1 MADFRRKGGLTLAES
16 PANNATI
23 THESP
28 VNHPCLERRR
38 GEKLYKTF
46 FLDMTNNKNN
56 YCVIMA
62 GGVGSRF
69 WPFSRE
75 SKPKQFLDFFGTGRS
90 LLQMTVDRFRP
101 LVPIENVFI
110 VTNVAYKQ
118 MILEQIPDL
127 AEGQILCEPA
137 RRNTAPCIAYATA
150 HIRAICRRRL
160 GNPSPREFYD
170 RPQDAR
176 SSGALHPSREGE
188 QNDDPLGIDWKRP
201 EMQANIV
208 VAASDHLILE
218 EEKFRETISKAFA
231 FVSQNNAIATL
242 GMKPTRPET
251 GYGYIQFV
259 ADELNVKLKIKNE
272 ELKIEDGIYPVKT
285 FTEKPNLEMAK
296 VFLESGDFL
305 WNSGI
310 FIWNLKTISEAF
322 RYLLPEVAD
331 RFREGELLMGT
342 EREEKFI
349 EEIFPKCPNISI
361 DYGIM
366 EKAENVYVLPSS
378 FGWSDLGTWGSLY
391 ELSEKDENRNVSLH
405 SKAYFH
411 EAEGNIVVL
420 EPGKVAIVQGVDDM
434 IIAEEQGALLIC
446 KRAEE
451 QRIKQFVSE
460 L

>member
-1 MADFRRKGGLTLAES
+1 MISKKE
-16 PANNATI
+16 
-23 THESP
+23 
-28 VNHPCLERRR
+28 
-38 GEKLYKTF
+38 
-46 FLDMTNNKNN
+46 NN

-75 SKPKQFLDFFGTGRS
+75 EKPKQFLDFFGTGRS

-101 LVPIENVFI
+101 IVPIENMFI
-110 VTNVAYKQ
+110 VTNIAYKQ
-118 MILEQIPDL
+118 LIMEQVPDIK
-127 AEGQILCEPA
+127 ESQILCEPA

-150 HIRAICRRRL
+150 HIRALCLRRAGL
-160 GNPSPREFYD
+160 TAANQDWTRE
-170 RPQDAR
+170 
-176 SSGALHPSREGE
+176 
-188 QNDDPLGIDWKRP
+188 
-201 EMQANIV
+201 EMKANIV

-218 EEKFRETISKAFA
+218 EEKFRQTILKAFE
-231 FVSQNNAIATL
+231 FVSQNKAICTL
-242 GMKPTRPET
+242 GMQPTRPET
-251 GYGYIQFV
+251 GYGYIQYLKDRC
-259 ADELNVKLKIKNE
+259 ADGTQTN
-272 ELKIEDGIYPVKT
+272 DGIYPVKT

-310 FIWNLKTISEAF
+310 FIWNLQTISEAF

-342 EREEKFI
+342 DKEEDFI
-349 EEIFPKCPNISI
+349 EEMFPKCPNISI

-366 EKAENVYVLPSS
+366 EKADNVYVMPSS

-391 ELSEKDENRNVSLH
+391 ELSEKDENGNVSLH
-405 SKAYFH
+405 SEAHFH
-411 EAEGNIVVL
+411 EAKGNIVVL
-420 EPGKVAIVQGVDDM
+420 EKGKKAIVQGVDDL
-434 IIAEEQGALLIC
+434 IIVEEKGALLVC
-446 KRAEE
+446 KKAEE

>member
-1 MADFRRKGGLTLAES
+1 MMSKKE
-16 PANNATI
+16 
-23 THESP
+23 
-28 VNHPCLERRR
+28 
-38 GEKLYKTF
+38 
-46 FLDMTNNKNN
+46 NN

-75 SKPKQFLDFFGTGRS
+75 EKPKQFLDFFGTGKS

-101 LVPIENVFI
+101 LIPIDHMFI
-110 VTNVAYKQ
+110 VTNVIYKQ
-118 MILEQIPDL
+118 LILEQIPDL
-127 AEGQILCEPA
+127 KESQILCEPA

-150 HIRAICRRRL
+150 HIRALCLRKAGL
-160 GNPSPREFYD
+160 TAAN
-170 RPQDAR
+170 QD
-176 SSGALHPSREGE
+176 
-188 QNDDPLGIDWKRP
+188 WTRP
-201 EMQANIV
+201 EMKANIV

-218 EEKFRETISKAFA
+218 EEKFRQAILKAFD
-231 FVSQNNAIATL
+231 FVSENNAICTL
-242 GMKPTRPET
+242 GMQPTRPET

-259 ADELNVKLKIKNE
+259 RDELNEVESRKTASLKVE
-272 ELKIEDGIYPVKT
+272 RSEGIYPVKT

-296 VFLESGDFL
+296 VFLDSGDFL

-310 FIWNLKTISEAF
+310 FIWNLQTISEAF

-342 EREEKFI
+342 EKEEKFI
-349 EEIFPKCPNISI
+349 EDIFPKCPNISI

-366 EKAENVYVLPSS
+366 EKAENVYVIPSS

-391 ELSEKDENRNVSLH
+391 ELSEKDEDGNVSLH
-405 SKAYFH
+405 S
-411 EAEGNIVVL
+411 EARFYEAKGNIVVL
-420 EPGKVAIVQGVDDM
+420 EPGKKVIVQGVDDM
-434 IIAEEQGALLIC
+434 IIAEEKGALLVC
-446 KRAEE
+446 KKAEE

>member
-1 MADFRRKGGLTLAES
+1 
-16 PANNATI
+16 
-23 THESP
+23 
-28 VNHPCLERRR
+28 
-38 GEKLYKTF
+38 
-46 FLDMTNNKNN
+46 
-56 YCVIMA
+56 MA

-69 WPFSRE
+69 WPYSRE
-75 SKPKQFLDFFGTGRS
+75 EKPKQFLDFFGTGRS

-101 LVPIENVFI
+101 IVPIENMFI
-110 VTNVAYKQ
+110 VTNIMYKQ
-118 MILEQIPDL
+118 MIMEQIPDL
-127 AEGQILCEPA
+127 KEGQILCEPA

-150 HIRAICRRRL
+150 HIRALCL
-160 GNPSPREFYD
+160 QKAYGLTKDECMKYEGYTKEGNMKGNKTLPKYQE
-170 RPQDAR
+170 
-176 SSGALHPSREGE
+176 
-188 QNDDPLGIDWKRP
+188 IDWEKP

-218 EEKFRETISKAFA
+218 EEKFREAIVKAFD
-231 FVSQNNAIATL
+231 FVSKNKAICTL
-242 GMKPTRPET
+242 GMQPTRPET

-259 ADELNVKLKIKNE
+259 ADKLDKAKGE
-272 ELKIEDGIYPVKT
+272 RLEAKDIYPVKT

-310 FIWNLKTISEAF
+310 FIWNLQTISEAF

-342 EREEKFI
+342 EEEEDFI
-349 EEIFPKCPNISI
+349 EQMFPKCPSISI

-366 EKAENVYVLPSS
+366 EKADNVYVMPSS

-391 ELSEKDENRNVSLH
+391 ELSEKDPQKNVSLH
-405 SKAYFH
+405 SDVHFYDAT
-411 EAEGNIVVL
+411 GNIVVL
-420 EPGKVAIVQGVDDM
+420 EPGKKVIVQGVDDM
-434 IIAEEQGALLIC
+434 IIAEQGGALLVC
-446 KRAEE
+446 KKAEE

>member
-1 MADFRRKGGLTLAES
+1 MKENL
-16 PANNATI
+16 
-23 THESP
+23 
-28 VNHPCLERRR
+28 
-38 GEKLYKTF
+38 
-46 FLDMTNNKNN
+46 NN

-75 SKPKQFLDFFGTGRS
+75 EKPKQFLDFFGTGRS

-101 LVPIENVFI
+101 IVPIENMYI

-118 MILEQIPDL
+118 LIMEQIPDL
-127 AEGQILCEPA
+127 KEVQILCEPA

-150 HIRAICRRRL
+150 HIRALCLKRAGL
-160 GNPSPREFYD
+160 TAKN
-170 RPQDAR
+170 QDW
-176 SSGALHPSREGE
+176 S
-188 QNDDPLGIDWKRP
+188 RP

-218 EEKFRETISKAFA
+218 EDKFRQTILKAFD
-231 FVSQNNAIATL
+231 FVSKNNAICTL
-242 GMKPTRPET
+242 GMNPTRPET

-259 ADELNVKLKIKNE
+259 NNPTPALPTREGDKNRTE
-272 ELKIEDGIYPVKT
+272 EIYPVKT

-310 FIWNLKTISEAF
+310 FIWNLQTISEAF

-342 EREEKFI
+342 EQEEDFI
-349 EEIFPKCPNISI
+349 EQIFPKCPNISI

-366 EKAENVYVLPSS
+366 EKADNVFVIPSS

-391 ELSEKDENRNVSLH
+391 ELSEKDEAQNVSLH
-405 SKAYFH
+405 SDAVFY
-411 EAEGNIVVL
+411 EATGNVVTL
-420 EPGKVAIVQGVDDM
+420 EPGKLAVVQGVEDM
-434 IIAEEQGALLIC
+434 IIAEQNNVLLVC
-446 KRAEE
+446 KKAEE
-451 QRIKQFVSE
+451 QRIKQFVADAQSKFGGKYN
-460 L
+460 

>member
-1 MADFRRKGGLTLAES
+1 
-16 PANNATI
+16 
-23 THESP
+23 
-28 VNHPCLERRR
+28 
-38 GEKLYKTF
+38 
-46 FLDMTNNKNN
+46 
-56 YCVIMA
+56 MA

-101 LVPIENVFI
+101 IVPIEHVFI
-110 VTNVAYKQ
+110 VTNVAYKE
-118 MILEQIPDL
+118 MILEQVPDL
-127 AEGQILCEPA
+127 REEQILCEPA

-150 HIRAICRRRL
+150 HIRALCLQRAGL
-160 GNPSPREFYD
+160 TAAN
-170 RPQDAR
+170 QDW
-176 SSGALHPSREGE
+176 S
-188 QNDDPLGIDWKRP
+188 RP

-218 EEKFRETISKAFA
+218 EEKFRQTILKAFE
-231 FVSQNNAIATL
+231 FVSKNKAIATL
-242 GMKPTRPET
+242 GMSPTRPET
-251 GYGYIQFV
+251 GYGYIQRQPEMF
-259 ADELNVKLKIKNE
+259 
-272 ELKIEDGIYPVKT
+272 EDGIYPVKT

-310 FIWNLKTISEAF
+310 FIWNLQTISEAF

-342 EREEKFI
+342 DKEEDFI

-366 EKAENVYVLPSS
+366 EKADNVFVLPSS

-391 ELSEKDENRNVSLH
+391 ELSEKDEQGNVSLH
-405 SKAYFH
+405 SDALFY
-411 EAEGNIVVL
+411 EATGNVVTL
-420 EPGKVAIVQGVDDM
+420 ESGKLTVVQGLEDSIV
-434 IIAEEQGALLIC
+434 AEQGNVLLIC
-446 KRAEE
+446 KKGEE
-451 QRIKQFVSE
+451 QRIKQFVADAQE
-460 L
+460 KFKGKFN

>member
-1 MADFRRKGGLTLAES
+1 MYS
-16 PANNATI
+16 
-23 THESP
+23 
-28 VNHPCLERRR
+28 VN
-38 GEKLYKTF
+38 G
-46 FLDMTNNKNN
+46 NN

-69 WPFSRE
+69 WPFSRAD
-75 SKPKQFLDFFGTGRS
+75 KPKQFLDFFGTGRS

-101 LVPIENVFI
+101 LVPVENMFI

-118 MILEQIPDL
+118 MILQQIPDIP
-127 AEGQILCEPA
+127 EGNILCEPA

-150 HIRAICRRRL
+150 HIRALCLKRAGL
-160 GNPSPREFYD
+160 TAAN
-170 RPQDAR
+170 QDW
-176 SSGALHPSREGE
+176 S
-188 QNDDPLGIDWKRP
+188 RP

-218 EEKFRETISKAFA
+218 EDKFRATIQKAFD
-231 FVSQNNAIATL
+231 FVSRNKVICTL
-242 GMKPTRPET
+242 GMTPTRPET
-251 GYGYIQFV
+251 GYGYIQY
-259 ADELNVKLKIKNE
+259 IKSTINNQQST
-272 ELKIEDGIYPVKT
+272 IPDGIYPVKT

-310 FIWNLKTISEAF
+310 FIWNLQTISEAF

-342 EREEKFI
+342 DKEEDFI
-349 EEIFPKCPNISI
+349 EVIFPKCPNISI

-366 EKAENVYVLPSS
+366 EKADNVYVIPSS

-391 ELSEKDENRNVSLH
+391 ELSEKDENGNVSLH
-405 SKAYFH
+405 SETHYY

-420 EPGKVAIVQGVDDM
+420 EPGKVAIVQGVNDM
-434 IIAEEQGALLIC
+434 IIVEERGALLVC
-446 KRAEE
+446 KKAEE
-451 QRIKQFVSE
+451 QRIKEFTNSFT
-460 L
+460 

>member
-1 MADFRRKGGLTLAES
+1 MYS
-16 PANNATI
+16 
-23 THESP
+23 
-28 VNHPCLERRR
+28 VN
-38 GEKLYKTF
+38 G
-46 FLDMTNNKNN
+46 NN

-69 WPFSRE
+69 WPFSRAD
-75 SKPKQFLDFFGTGRS
+75 KPKQFLDFFGTGRS

-101 LVPIENVFI
+101 LVPVENMFI

-118 MILEQIPDL
+118 MILQQIPDIP
-127 AEGQILCEPA
+127 EGNILCEPA

-150 HIRAICRRRL
+150 HIRALCLNRAGL
-160 GNPSPREFYD
+160 TAAN
-170 RPQDAR
+170 QDW
-176 SSGALHPSREGE
+176 S
-188 QNDDPLGIDWKRP
+188 RP

-218 EEKFRETISKAFA
+218 EDKFRATIQKAFD
-231 FVSQNNAIATL
+231 FVSRNKVICTL
-242 GMKPTRPET
+242 GMTPTRPET
-251 GYGYIQFV
+251 GYGYIQY
-259 ADELNVKLKIKNE
+259 IKSTINNQQST
-272 ELKIEDGIYPVKT
+272 IPDGIYPVKT

-310 FIWNLKTISEAF
+310 FIWNLQTISEAF

-342 EREEKFI
+342 DKEEDFI
-349 EEIFPKCPNISI
+349 EVIFPKCPNISI

-366 EKAENVYVLPSS
+366 EKADNVYVIPSS

-391 ELSEKDENRNVSLH
+391 ELSEKDENGNVSLH
-405 SKAYFH
+405 SETHYY

-420 EPGKVAIVQGVDDM
+420 EPGKVAIVQGVNDM
-434 IIAEEQGALLIC
+434 IIVEERGALLVC
-446 KRAEE
+446 KKAEE
-451 QRIKQFVSE
+451 QRIKEFTNSFT
-460 L
+460 

>member
-1 MADFRRKGGLTLAES
+1 MKENL
-16 PANNATI
+16 
-23 THESP
+23 
-28 VNHPCLERRR
+28 
-38 GEKLYKTF
+38 
-46 FLDMTNNKNN
+46 NN

-75 SKPKQFLDFFGTGRS
+75 EKPKQFLDFFGTGRS

-101 LVPIENVFI
+101 IVPIENMYI

-118 MILEQIPDL
+118 LIMEQIPDL
-127 AEGQILCEPA
+127 KEVQILCEPA

-150 HIRAICRRRL
+150 HIRALCLKRAGL
-160 GNPSPREFYD
+160 TAKN
-170 RPQDAR
+170 QDW
-176 SSGALHPSREGE
+176 S
-188 QNDDPLGIDWKRP
+188 RP

-218 EEKFRETISKAFA
+218 EEKFRQTILKAFD
-231 FVSQNNAIATL
+231 FVSKNNAICTL

-259 ADELNVKLKIKNE
+259 ADKLNDKLKIKNE
-272 ELKIEDGIYPVKT
+272 KLKIEDGIYPVKT

-310 FIWNLKTISEAF
+310 FIWNLQTISEAF
-322 RYLLPEVAD
+322 RYLLPAVAD

-342 EREEKFI
+342 EKEEEFI
-349 EEIFPKCPNISI
+349 EQIFPKCPNISI

-366 EKAENVYVLPSS
+366 EKADNVYVIPSS

-391 ELSEKDENRNVSLH
+391 ELSEKDEHRNVSLH
-405 SKAYFH
+405 SETHYYD
-411 EAEGNIVVL
+411 AEGNIVVL
-420 EPGKVAIVQGVDDM
+420 EPGKVAIVQGVNDM
-434 IIAEEQGALLIC
+434 IIVEEKGALLVC
-446 KRAEE
+446 RKDQE
-451 QRIKQFVSE
+451 QRIKEFTNN
-460 L
+460 LLNT

>member
-1 MADFRRKGGLTLAES
+1 
-16 PANNATI
+16 
-23 THESP
+23 
-28 VNHPCLERRR
+28 
-38 GEKLYKTF
+38 
-46 FLDMTNNKNN
+46 MTNNQNN

-150 HIRAICRRRL
+150 HIRAICLKRAGL
-160 GNPSPREFYD
+160 TAAN
-170 RPQDAR
+170 QDW
-176 SSGALHPSREGE
+176 S
-188 QNDDPLGIDWKRP
+188 RP

-218 EEKFRETISKAFA
+218 EEKFRDTIRKAFE
-231 FVSQNNAIATL
+231 FVSQHDAIATL
-242 GMKPTRPET
+242 GMTPTRPET
-251 GYGYIQFV
+251 GYGYIQFIKDDIEEV
-259 ADELNVKLKIKNE
+259 ESLKLKVERSSQVGEFK
-272 ELKIEDGIYPVKT
+272 DIYPVKT

-342 EREEKFI
+342 DKEEDFI

-366 EKAENVYVLPSS
+366 EKADNVFVLPSS

-391 ELSEKDENRNVSLH
+391 ELSEKDENQNVSLH
-405 SKAYFH
+405 SRALFH

-420 EPGKVAIVQGVDDM
+420 EPGKVAIVQGVNDM
-434 IIAEEQGALLIC
+434 IIAEQDGALLIC

-451 QRIKQFVSE
+451 QRIKQFVEE

>member
-1 MADFRRKGGLTLAES
+1 MKE
-16 PANNATI
+16 NQ
-23 THESP
+23 
-28 VNHPCLERRR
+28 
-38 GEKLYKTF
+38 
-46 FLDMTNNKNN
+46 NN

-75 SKPKQFLDFFGTGRS
+75 EKPKQFLDFFGTGRS

-101 LVPIENVFI
+101 LIPIENMFI

-118 MILEQIPDL
+118 MILEQVPDL
-127 AEGQILCEPA
+127 SEGQILCEPA

-150 HIRAICRRRL
+150 HIRAICLKRAGL
-160 GNPSPREFYD
+160 TAQT
-170 RPQDAR
+170 QDW
-176 SSGALHPSREGE
+176 S
-188 QNDDPLGIDWKRP
+188 RP

-218 EEKFRETISKAFA
+218 EDKFRQTISKAFD
-231 FVSQNNAIATL
+231 FVSTNKAICTL
-242 GMKPTRPET
+242 GMQPTRPET

-259 ADELNVKLKIKNE
+259 KDRFADRIKTANADRIQTESDLERE
-272 ELKIEDGIYPVKT
+272 ECCSDGIYPVKT

-310 FIWNLKTISEAF
+310 FIWNLQTISEAF

-342 EREEKFI
+342 EKEEKFI
-349 EEIFPKCPNISI
+349 EQIFPKCPNISI

-366 EKAENVYVLPSS
+366 EKANNVFVLPSS

-391 ELSEKDENRNVSLH
+391 ELSEKDSEGNVSLH
-405 SKAYFH
+405 S
-411 EAEGNIVVL
+411 EAHFYEATGNIVVL
-420 EPGKVAIVQGVDDM
+420 EPGKKVIVQGVEDM
-434 IIAEEQGALLIC
+434 IIAEEKGALLVC
-446 KRAEE
+446 KKSEE

>member
-1 MADFRRKGGLTLAES
+1 MKE
-16 PANNATI
+16 NQ
-23 THESP
+23 
-28 VNHPCLERRR
+28 
-38 GEKLYKTF
+38 
-46 FLDMTNNKNN
+46 NN

-75 SKPKQFLDFFGTGRS
+75 EKPKQFLDFFGTGRS

-101 LVPIENVFI
+101 LIPIENMFI

-118 MILEQIPDL
+118 MILEQVPDL
-127 AEGQILCEPA
+127 SEGQILCEPA

-150 HIRAICRRRL
+150 HIRAICLKRAGL
-160 GNPSPREFYD
+160 TAQT
-170 RPQDAR
+170 QDW
-176 SSGALHPSREGE
+176 S
-188 QNDDPLGIDWKRP
+188 RP

-218 EEKFRETISKAFA
+218 EDKFRQTISKAFD
-231 FVSQNNAIATL
+231 FVSTNKAICTL
-242 GMKPTRPET
+242 GMQPTRPET

-259 ADELNVKLKIKNE
+259 KDRFADRIQTANADRIQTESDLERE
-272 ELKIEDGIYPVKT
+272 ECCSDGIYPVKT

-310 FIWNLKTISEAF
+310 FIWNLQTISEAF

-342 EREEKFI
+342 EREEAFI

-366 EKAENVYVLPSS
+366 EKANNVFVLPSS

-391 ELSEKDENRNVSLH
+391 ELSEKDENGNVSLH
-405 SKAYFH
+405 S
-411 EAEGNIVVL
+411 EAHFYEATGNIVVL
-420 EPGKVAIVQGVDDM
+420 EPGKKVIVQGVEDM
-434 IIAEEQGALLIC
+434 IIAEEKGALLVC
-446 KRAEE
+446 KKSEE